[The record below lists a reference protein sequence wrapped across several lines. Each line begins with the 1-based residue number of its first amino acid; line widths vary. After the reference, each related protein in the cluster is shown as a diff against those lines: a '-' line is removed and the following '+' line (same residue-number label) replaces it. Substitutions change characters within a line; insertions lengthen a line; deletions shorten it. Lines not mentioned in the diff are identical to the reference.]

1 MWTAYV
7 PVISRIVRLK
17 STTSSV
23 PFPVWAAEPEN
34 RGDRFDTMLHKHWVY
49 AKHQANAVKH
59 DCFKNIKLERI
70 VHSIYMSVLCDII
83 IYISLYR
90 MSSQNHVGREKSWL
104 LRPVKQPVCLFS
116 HENQAMMIF
125 LLRWTLH
132 SAPLNQ
138 RDQPV
143 QPLKFLSISAV
154 TILRS
159 VCFSLYLKQTG
170 VRFSS
175 CCRRTQCDFLTRHLN
190 EAFPGHEHK
199 SGMTDWT
206 ESS

>member
-1 MWTAYV
+1 MLEGQSWCCTLEPTHYIQIYSHSLPVKEQNMNMMWTAYV

-138 RDQPV
+138 ANGIS
-143 QPLKFLSISAV
+143 LSNLSSFSASAQWQSWDLCV
-154 TILRS
+154 L
-159 VCFSLYLKQTG
+159 VCI
-170 VRFSS
+170 
-175 CCRRTQCDFLTRHLN
+175 
-190 EAFPGHEHK
+190 
-199 SGMTDWT
+199 
-206 ESS
+206 